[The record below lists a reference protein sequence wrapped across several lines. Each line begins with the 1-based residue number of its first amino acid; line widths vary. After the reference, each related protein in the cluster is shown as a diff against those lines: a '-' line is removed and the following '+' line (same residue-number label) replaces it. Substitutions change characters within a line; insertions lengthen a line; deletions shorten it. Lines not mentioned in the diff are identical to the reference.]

1 MKKVNFGGTGLQV
14 PAIVAGCMRLDRL
27 DVTEAANYIEN
38 AVAHDVNFFDHA
50 DIYGGGN
57 CEELFGKALK
67 LTGIDR
73 ENLFI
78 QSKCG
83 IVRGVMYDLSKEHIL
98 ASVDGILKRLDME
111 YLDSLL
117 LHRPDALVEPEEVAA
132 AFDEL
137 ERSGK
142 VRHFG
147 ISNMKPMQ
155 IELLKKCV
163 EQPLSVN
170 QLQVS
175 AVHSSMIGNGMEVNM
190 LTNGA
195 IDRDGSVLDY
205 CRLKDIT
212 IQAWSPLQYRSGT
225 IKGAFFQYDNFTV
238 LNQKLEEMGE
248 KYGVSAAAMAVAWL
262 LRHPARM
269 QVLVGTV
276 NAERFNELC
285 KACDVRL
292 SREDWYQIF
301 KAGGNVLP

>member
-1 MKKVNFGGTGLQV
+1 
-14 PAIVAGCMRLDRL
+14 MRLDRL
-27 DVTEAANYIEN
+27 NETEAAAYIEN
-38 AVAHDVNFFDHA
+38 AVAHGVNFFDHA
-50 DIYGGGN
+50 DIYGGGR
-57 CEELFGKALK
+57 CEELFGTAWK
-67 LTGIDR
+67 LTGIKR
-73 ENLFI
+73 EDLWI

-137 ERSGK
+137 ERTGK

-147 ISNMKPMQ
+147 VSNMKPMQ

-163 EQPLSVN
+163 EQPLAVN
-170 QLQVS
+170 QLQLS

-212 IQAWSPLQYRSGT
+212 IQAWSPLQYRSGG
-225 IKGAFFQYDNFTV
+225 IKGAFFQYDDFSA
-238 LNQKLEEMGE
+238 LNQKLEEMGSQ
-248 KYGVSAAAMAVAWL
+248 YGVSAAAMAVAWL
-262 LRHPARM
+262 LRHPAGI
-269 QVLVGTV
+269 QVLIGTMQS
-276 NAERFNELC
+276 ERFDELC
-285 KACDVRL
+285 GACDVRL
-292 SREDWYQIF
+292 SKEDWYQIF
-301 KAGGNVLP
+301 KAAGNVLP

>member
-1 MKKVNFGGTGLQV
+1 MYQIQLGKSGMQV
-14 PAIVAGCMRLDRL
+14 PAVAVGCMRIKNLNEKE
-27 DVTEAANYIEN
+27 VAAFINTALEN
-38 AVAHDVNFFDHA
+38 GANFFDHA
-50 DIYGGGN
+50 DIYGGGA

-67 LTGIDR
+67 LTDVKR
-73 ENLFI
+73 EDLFV

-83 IVRGVMYDLSKEHIL
+83 IIRGVMYDLSKEHIL
-98 ASVDGILKRLDME
+98 ASVDGILKRLDTE

-147 ISNMKPMQ
+147 VSNMKPMQ
-155 IELLKKCV
+155 IELLQKYVK
-163 EQPLSVN
+163 QPLSVN

-175 AVHSSMIGNGMEVNM
+175 AAHSSMISNGVEVNM

-195 IDRDGSVLDY
+195 VDRDGSVLDY
-205 CRLKDIT
+205 CRWKDIT

-225 IKGAFFQYDNFTV
+225 IKGAFFQYDDFSA
-238 LNQKLEEMGE
+238 LNQTLEEMGG

-262 LRHPARM
+262 LRHPAGM
-269 QVLVGTV
+269 QVLIGTM
-276 NAERFNELC
+276 NAERFDELC
-285 KACDVRL
+285 KACEIQL
-292 SREDWYQIF
+292 TREDWYQIF
-301 KAGGNVLP
+301 KAAGNILP

>member
-1 MKKVNFGGTGLQV
+1 
-14 PAIVAGCMRLDRL
+14 
-27 DVTEAANYIEN
+27 
-38 AVAHDVNFFDHA
+38 VAHEVNFFDHA
-50 DIYGGGN
+50 DIYGGGA
-57 CEELFGKALK
+57 CEELFGTALK

-98 ASVDGILKRLDME
+98 ASVDGILKRLGTE

-137 ERSGK
+137 ESAGK

-147 ISNMKPMQ
+147 VSNMKPMQ

-163 EQPLSVN
+163 KQPLSVN

-175 AVHSSMIGNGMEVNM
+175 TVHSSVISNGVEVNM

-195 IDRDGSVLDY
+195 VDRDGSVLDY
-205 CRLKDIT
+205 CRLNDIT

-225 IKGAFFQYDNFTV
+225 IKGAFFQYDDFSA
-238 LNQKLEEMGE
+238 LSQKLEEMGG
-248 KYGVSAAAMAVAWL
+248 KYEVSAAAMAIAWL
-262 LRHPARM
+262 LRHPAGM
-269 QVLVGTV
+269 QVLIGTM
-276 NAERFNELC
+276 NAERFDEIC
-285 KACDVRL
+285 KACEIQL

-301 KAGGNVLP
+301 KAAGNVLP

>member
-1 MKKVNFGGTGLQV
+1 
-14 PAIVAGCMRLDRL
+14 
-27 DVTEAANYIEN
+27 
-38 AVAHDVNFFDHA
+38 VAHEVNFFDHA
-50 DIYGGGN
+50 DIYGGGA
-57 CEELFGKALK
+57 CEELFGTALK

-98 ASVDGILKRLDME
+98 ASVDGILKRLGTE

-225 IKGAFFQYDNFTV
+225 IKGAFFQCDDFSV
-238 LNQKLEEMGE
+238 LNQKLEEMGFE
-248 KYGVSAAAMAVAWL
+248 EGMSSRNKTFILHEMLKYDIGPEFPRITPASFVGGVLPTGVSKITY
-262 LRHPARM
+262 
-269 QVLVGTV
+269 TV
-276 NAERFNELC
+276 
-285 KACDVRL
+285 DL
-292 SREDWYQIF
+292 SGMPSESMVQGANHDI
-301 KAGGNVLP
+301 